1 MEGDGA
7 VFINSLAWIV
17 RAGEVPVLTDTAWD
31 FWNRFYF
38 YYLKRTPGAIAAYR
52 EAMNFGPTLDAAVAK
67 VKRELREAGGGE
79 SGPDLDGIMLRNAEV
94 IAPSVPPSP
103 ELPAQMKRMGLFVF
117 RIQAKQQ
124 LIIIGHVPA
133 P

>member
-79 SGPDLDGIMLRNAEV
+79 SGPDLDGIMLRNAEESGR
-94 IAPSVPPSP
+94 ASCRESVC
-103 ELPAQMKRMGLFVF
+103 QYV
-117 RIQAKQQ
+117 
-124 LIIIGHVPA
+124 
-133 P
+133 

>member
-1 MEGDGA
+1 MRRRPPRSTRTDTL
-7 VFINSLAWIV
+7 FPYTTLFRS
-17 RAGEVPVLTDTAWD
+17 PVLTDTAWD

-94 IAPSVPPSP
+94 IAQSVPPSP
-103 ELPAQMKRMGLFVF
+103 ELLEQLKGLD
-117 RIQAKQQ
+117 RKSTR
-124 LIIIGHVPA
+124 LNSS
-133 P
+133 

>member
-79 SGPDLDGIMLRNAEV
+79 SGPDLDGRSEENTSETQSLM
-94 IAPSVPPSP
+94 
-103 ELPAQMKRMGLFVF
+103 
-117 RIQAKQQ
+117 RISYA
-124 LIIIGHVPA
+124 HFCFE
-133 P
+133 